1 MKERLVE
8 KGMPED
14 VITDLPEQ
22 KIQELYENSIDKNI
36 YTETITM
43 SMNEGESEIQP
54 YGHID
59 DDMLDMS
66 VTCSTFAAQDGK
78 VNCIYVFVIYLWEQV
93 PIIQKTD
100 GIAINWDE
108 SLFAYE
114 DDSFNSYCQ
123 ATDDLDSVM
132 AQWYT
137 YYRLDR
143 PDLVEQGGLGYS
155 VSLMQYKYEY
165 ITYFR
170 GSAHFDL
177 LPKDTI
183 YVDSEKDHKVTAINM
198 NYTHDRTPLF
208 GSISFQIS
216 GFGVTINAPALN
228 DTASDTVNF
237 YYYDQN

>member
-1 MKERLVE
+1 
-8 KGMPED
+8 
-14 VITDLPEQ
+14 
-22 KIQELYENSIDKNI
+22 
-36 YTETITM
+36 
-43 SMNEGESEIQP
+43 MNR
-54 YGHID
+54 
-59 DDMLDMS
+59 
-66 VTCSTFAAQDGK
+66 
-78 VNCIYVFVIYLWEQV
+78 
-93 PIIQKTD
+93 
-100 GIAINWDE
+100 DE

-114 DDSFNSYCQ
+114 DDSFNSACQ
-123 ATDDLDSVM
+123 VTDDLDSAM

-155 VSLMQYKYEY
+155 VSLMQYTYEY
-165 ITYFR
+165 VTYFR

-183 YVDSEKDHKVTAINM
+183 YVDSERDHKVTAINM

-237 YYYDQN
+237 YYYD

>member
-1 MKERLVE
+1 
-8 KGMPED
+8 
-14 VITDLPEQ
+14 
-22 KIQELYENSIDKNI
+22 
-36 YTETITM
+36 
-43 SMNEGESEIQP
+43 MNR
-54 YGHID
+54 
-59 DDMLDMS
+59 
-66 VTCSTFAAQDGK
+66 
-78 VNCIYVFVIYLWEQV
+78 
-93 PIIQKTD
+93 
-100 GIAINWDE
+100 DE

-114 DDSFNSYCQ
+114 DDSFNSACQ
-123 ATDDLDSVM
+123 VTDDLDSVM

-137 YYRLDR
+137 YYRPER

-155 VSLMQYKYEY
+155 VSLMQYKYDY

-183 YVDSEKDHKVTAINM
+183 YVDSERDHKVTAINM

-228 DTASDTVNF
+228 DTASDTANF
-237 YYYDQN
+237 YYYD